1 MQSIT
6 KNPIT
11 ISAANTIYTML
22 KSKAP
27 KNIQK
32 ELMLYEDICS
42 KEYEIKSLKEMYD
55 NVNVNK

>member
-11 ISAANTIYTML
+11 ISAANTVYTTL
-22 KSKAP
+22 KNKAP

-32 ELMLYEDICS
+32 ELMLYENVCS
-42 KEYEIKSLKEMYD
+42 KEYEIKSLKEMSD

>member
-11 ISAANTIYTML
+11 ISAANTTYTML
-22 KSKAP
+22 KNKAP

-32 ELMLYEDICS
+32 ELMLYENVCS
-42 KEYEIKSLKEMYD
+42 KEYEIKSLKEMSD